1 VYLEGA
7 LYVHEYSSSKRTKR
21 RDIMHTP
28 QEWDL
33 TPISRCKVPPIVE
46 E

>member
-1 VYLEGA
+1 MSMNIPLR
-7 LYVHEYSSSKRTKR
+7 KKKK

-33 TPISRCKVPPIVE
+33 MPVSRCKVPPIVE